1 MTDASVIL
9 WGRRIGAV
17 SWDAERALGVFQHDP
32 VFAAAGIELAPF
44 VMPAREA
51 PYEFPAL
58 GRDAF
63 KGLPGLLA
71 DALNPSRGCQSD
83 DQRRD
88 RSGGGLATPR
98 QGGRCPAKRHSPDRR
113 GAQNQGAGWIKERG
127 GHVAALLQ
135 RKVAGVDQAMSRPSS
150 IVRR

>member
-1 MTDASVIL
+1 M
-9 WGRRIGAV
+9 

-32 VFAAAGIELAPF
+32 AFAAAGIELAPF

-71 DALNPSRGCQSD
+71 DALPDAFGNRLMERTEPF
-83 DQRRD
+83 D
-88 RSGGGLATPR
+88 RTR
-98 QGGRCPAKRHSPDRR
+98 VE
-113 GAQNQGAGWIKERG
+113 N
-127 GHVAALLQ
+127 LL
-135 RKVAGVDQAMSRPSS
+135 DELL
-150 IVRR
+150 